1 MEATE
6 CLVQETSK
14 RGVLLIYISTDYVF
28 PGRPGEAPY
37 AADAKP
43 DPPNLYGQTKLDG
56 ENAVITATAANGL
69 GLVLRVPVLYGDA
82 AKPEESAVNVLMKAV
97 WEAQEAKGIRMDDW
111 AQRYPTNTED
121 VARVCMDIAIK
132 YLDTANAVA
141 LPKILQFSSEDRLTK
156 FGMCQLFADVL
167 GLPLIGMEAQ
177 SGAPDPTASVQRPFD
192 THLSTQTLKDLGIK
206 VHTQDFSAWW

>member
-14 RGVLLIYISTDYVF
+14 QGILLIYISTDYVF

-37 AADAKP
+37 AADDKP
-43 DPPNLYGQTKLDG
+43 DPPNLYGQTKLHG
-56 ENAVITATAANGL
+56 EKAVITATAANGL

-82 AKPEESAVNVLMKAV
+82 EKPEESAVNVLMKAV
-97 WEAQEAKGIRMDDW
+97 WDAQEAKGIIMDDW

-121 VARVCMDIAIK
+121 VARVCMDVAIK
-132 YLDTANAVA
+132 YLNTANAVS
-141 LPKILQFSSEDRLTK
+141 LPRILQFSSEDRLTK
-156 FGMCQLFADVL
+156 YGMCQLFADVL

-177 SGAPDPTASVQRPFD
+177 SGGPDPAASVQRPFD

-206 VHTQDFSAWW
+206 VHAQDFRGWW